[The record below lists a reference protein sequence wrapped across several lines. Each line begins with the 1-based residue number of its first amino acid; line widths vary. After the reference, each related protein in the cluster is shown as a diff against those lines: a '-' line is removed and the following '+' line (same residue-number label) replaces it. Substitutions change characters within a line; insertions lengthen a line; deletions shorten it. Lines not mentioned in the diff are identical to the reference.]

1 VVHIGQITTHMF
13 SPVVQVAVL
22 VVGCLA
28 VYVAFKIG
36 IAILKIV
43 LGLVGIMLLVGAI
56 WWFISGF
63 NH

>member
-1 VVHIGQITTHMF
+1 MSSF
-13 SPVVQVAVL
+13 AVQVAIM

-43 LGLVGIMLLVGAI
+43 FGLVGLMLLVGAI
-56 WWFISGF
+56 WWFISGI